1 MEYFHFEFIHKDD
14 SSKYYRTTCKWLYTI
29 IINTIL
35 NKYNILV
42 INLMTAS
49 VLKALRNLKLEMRIF
64 FYPLEDGDLCLKV
77 IITKEDRLLLN
88 IQIEGNNNTY

>member
-1 MEYFHFEFIHKDD
+1 MEYFPSEFIHKDD

-42 INLMTAS
+42 IKFNDSICLESTSKPQIRDEDFFLHMTGRGLVPES
-49 VLKALRNLKLEMRIF
+49 YSYKGRSSF
-64 FYPLEDGDLCLKV
+64 
-77 IITKEDRLLLN
+77 T
-88 IQIEGNNNTY
+88 